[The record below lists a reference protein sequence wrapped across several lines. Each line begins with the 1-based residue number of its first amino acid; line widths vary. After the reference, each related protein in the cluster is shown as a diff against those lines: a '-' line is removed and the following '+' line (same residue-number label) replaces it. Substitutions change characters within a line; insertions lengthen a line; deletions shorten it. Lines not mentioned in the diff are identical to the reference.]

1 MTANVGTLQWMAPEV
16 IKGKS
21 YCESADVF
29 SVGIIAWELLTGKCP
44 FEGSGQLEIVQ
55 QVVTYNVRPEI
66 PPFLQSSAPQMEYFL
81 RSCWDQT
88 PEKRI
93 TAEEALKLLSS
104 VIPTD

>member
-1 MTANVGTLQWMAPEV
+1 MAPEV

-29 SVGIIAWELLTGKCP
+29 SAGIIAWELLTENALSKVRVN
-44 FEGSGQLEIVQ
+44 EIVQ

-81 RSCWDQT
+81 KAVGT
-88 PEKRI
+88 KRQRR
-93 TAEEALKLLSS
+93 ELLPRGIKAIELSD
-104 VIPTD
+104 TLLTNLLED